1 MGKIIRNGRIDRDAI
16 RDELYRVIEW
26 PEESDKK
33 YVTTTSTLIF
43 AEIIAGLVV
52 DDMREGGHEPT
63 A

>member
-33 YVTTTSTLIF
+33 YITTTSTLIF
-43 AEIIAGLVV
+43 AEIIAGLVF
-52 DDMREGGHEPT
+52 DDMREGGYEPT

>member
-16 RDELYRVIEW
+16 RDELYRVVEW

-33 YVTTTSTLIF
+33 YVTTASTLIF